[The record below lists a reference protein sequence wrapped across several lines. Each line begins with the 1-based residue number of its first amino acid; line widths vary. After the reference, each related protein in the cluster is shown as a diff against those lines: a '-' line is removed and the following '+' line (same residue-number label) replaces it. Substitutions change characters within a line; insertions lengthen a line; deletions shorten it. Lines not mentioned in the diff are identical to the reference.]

1 MKNKTRKIII
11 WTLVT
16 LLLLGL
22 TVGGVGMIYAGAE
35 YSGPETRV
43 NIPSGATSRE
53 VRDILESS
61 LGTYGARVY
70 GILRLREDAPIVIR
84 GSYVVAPGEKAL
96 YLARRIMRGRQNPV
110 RVTFNNLRTFNDLA
124 GRLAQKLEADSA
136 DFIAA
141 ADSVFAPAGFAPEE
155 YAAAVLPDTY
165 EFYWTASASQVLE
178 KLLSTRNQ
186 FWNEERT
193 AAAESLGLT
202 PPQVAT
208 VASIVEEESNK
219 ADERPV
225 IARLY
230 LNRLDRG
237 MLLQADPTVK
247 FAIGDFSLRR
257 ITAAHLGI
265 DSPYNTYKYAGLPP
279 GPVRIVERA
288 TLEAVLNAP
297 QNDYLYMCAKPDF
310 SGYHDF
316 TNDYNR
322 HRINAARYHRA
333 LSARGISE

>member
-11 WTLVT
+11 RTLVT

-22 TVGGVGMIYAGAE
+22 TVGGVGMIYANAE
-35 YSGPETRV
+35 FDYPMGSV
-43 NIPSGATSRE
+43 NIPSGSSEEDIRN
-53 VRDILESS
+53 ILESQ
-61 LGTYGARVY
+61 LGDYGSKVFCLWKLQDGRPELAKGHY
-70 GILRLREDAPIVIR
+70 YLIK
-84 GSYVVAPGEKAL
+84 GEKAIKL
-96 YLARRIMRGRQNPV
+96 SRRILHGRQSPV
-110 RVTFNNLRTFNDLA
+110 DVTFNNLRTFNDLA
-124 GRLAQKLEADSA
+124 RRLSQELEADSA

-165 EFYWTASASQVLE
+165 EFYWTASAPQVLE
-178 KLLSTRNQ
+178 KLLRTRNQ

-193 AAAESLGLT
+193 AAAQALGLT
-202 PPQVAT
+202 PVQVAT

-247 FAIGDFSLRR
+247 FASGDFSLRR
-257 ITAAHLGI
+257 ITVAQLGI

-279 GPVRIVERA
+279 GPIRIVERQ
-288 TLEAVLNAP
+288 TIEDVLNAP

-310 SGYHDF
+310 SGYHNFASTYD
-316 TNDYNR
+316 R
-322 HRINAARYHRA
+322 HRINAARYQRELDA
-333 LSARGISE
+333 CGIHE